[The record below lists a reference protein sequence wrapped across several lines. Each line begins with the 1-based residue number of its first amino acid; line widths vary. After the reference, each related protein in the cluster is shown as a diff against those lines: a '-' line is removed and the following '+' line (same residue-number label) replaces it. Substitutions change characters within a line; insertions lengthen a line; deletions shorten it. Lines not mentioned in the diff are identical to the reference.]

1 MAQRDK
7 DELYE
12 KLVNVFD
19 SSAEFKGLLPLL
31 EKSKHA
37 MIELEFDKYIGAEH
51 CYVIT
56 LV

>member
-1 MAQRDK
+1 MAQREK

-12 KLVNVFD
+12 KVVNIFD
-19 SSAEFKGLLPLL
+19 SSEEFKDLLPLL
-31 EKSKHA
+31 EKSIQA